1 MIVCFTMNNNFGYIA
16 IDLTDTSKQML
27 FDIISQ
33 KIPEKDYFQSL
44 DPGYAYING
53 NVCQKGHIT
62 ICYGIKNTDLGK
74 RFEAAKIKI
83 DWQRNT
89 KIKDVQINLGYKAK
103 YYIIV
108 AVPEINKDFFRFDSW
123 IRQNNEII
131 PDALPFNPH
140 IALCYIKNQDN
151 EYPTELLKYFQE
163 KLIGETV
170 EFESINFYHKQS
182 RISLI
187 HLR

>member
-1 MIVCFTMNNNFGYIA
+1 MIVSFTMNNNLGYIA
-16 IDLTDTSKQML
+16 LDLSSASKGAL
-27 FDIISQ
+27 FDIVSK

-53 NVCQKGHIT
+53 NVCQKAHVT
-62 ICYGIKNTDLGK
+62 ICYGIKNLDLK
-74 RFEAAKIKI
+74 KKFKAAKLKLNWQLNARIKAI
-83 DWQRNT
+83 
-89 KIKDVQINLGYKAK
+89 QINLGYKGK

-108 AVPEINKDFFRFDSW
+108 AIPKINREIFLFDSW

-151 EYPTELLKYFQE
+151 ICSTELLKYFQE
-163 KLIGETV
+163 KLNGKII
-170 EFESINFYHKQS
+170 EFEAVNFYNKQ
-182 RISLI
+182 RFISLI
-187 HLR
+187 HLK